1 MQFTIEERLI
11 MLSLL
16 PPAEGNLLNV
26 KITHDL
32 RQGLA
37 FSEEDLAILQFEQ
50 SDGRLN
56 WQNGI
61 GLKELEIGPHIAN
74 VIYDEL
80 AKLNESEKLREGHLS
95 LAEKFEYE
103 G

>member
-1 MQFTIEERLI
+1 MQFTVEERLL
-11 MLSLL
+11 MLNLL
-16 PPAEGNLLNV
+16 PPAEGNLLTV

-37 FSEEDLAILQFEQ
+37 FSEEDLAILQIEQ
-50 SDGRLN
+50 SDGQLR
-56 WQNGI
+56 WQNGV
-61 GLKELEIGPHIAN
+61 GPKELEVGPHIAK

-80 AKLNESEKLREGHLS
+80 AKLNEGERLREGHLS

>member
-1 MQFTIEERLI
+1 MQFTVEERLT
-11 MLSLL
+11 MLGLL
-16 PPAEGNLLNV
+16 PPGVGNLLTV

-50 SDGRLN
+50 GDGQLN
-56 WQNGI
+56 WQKGI
-61 GLKELEIGPHIAN
+61 GPKELEVGPHITK

-80 AKLNESEKLREGHLS
+80 AKLDESETLREGHLS